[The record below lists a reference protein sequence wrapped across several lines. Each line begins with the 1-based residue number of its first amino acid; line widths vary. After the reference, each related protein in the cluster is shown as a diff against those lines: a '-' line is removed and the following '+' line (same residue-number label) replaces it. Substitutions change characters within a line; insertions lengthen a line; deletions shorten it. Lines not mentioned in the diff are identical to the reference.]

1 MKESHHIDF
10 GLSVLDVS
18 PVSSGSDGA
27 RALRSTLEL
36 ARLADRLGYERYW
49 LAEHHNLPSVASS
62 APEIMI
68 GHGAGVTKSIRVGAG
83 GIMLPN
89 HALLKVAETF
99 RIPAALHPGRIDLGI
114 GRAPGTDPVTATA
127 LRRSSDVLEAENFP
141 QSFGELLAFSSEGFP
156 EDLPFQSVVAMPAD
170 VRLPPI
176 WLLGS
181 SGYSARAAGQMG
193 FASHFSRRT
202 RPRHARLPRELR
214 AFGVLRAPFGLL
226 ARVRTSTRG

>member
-1 MKESHHIDF
+1 MDF
-10 GLSVLDVS
+10 GHSVLDVS

-27 RALRSTLEL
+27 RALRNTLEL
-36 ARLADRLGYERYW
+36 VRLADRLGYERYW

-68 GHGAGVTKSIRVGAG
+68 GHVAGVTKSIRVDAG

-99 RIPAALHPGRIDLGI
+99 RVLAALHPGRIDLGI

-127 LRRSSDVLEAENFP
+127 LRRSSDVLDAENFP

-156 EDLPFQSVVAMPAD
+156 EDHPFQSVVAMPAD
-170 VRLPPI
+170 VELPPI
-176 WLLGS
+176 WLLDS

-193 FASHFSRRT
+193 FGYGFASHFSPADRPPPCAPTARASSLRR
-202 RPRHARLPRELR
+202 H
-214 AFGVLRAPFGLL
+214 RAPFGLL

>member
-1 MKESHHIDF
+1 MDF
-10 GLSVLDVS
+10 GHSVLDVS

-27 RALRSTLEL
+27 RALRNTLEL
-36 ARLADRLGYERYW
+36 TRLADRLGYERYW
-49 LAEHHNLPSVASS
+49 LAEQHNLPSVASS

-68 GHGAGVTKSIRVGAG
+68 GHVAGVTKSIRVDAG

-89 HALLKVAETF
+89 HPLLKAAETF
-99 RIPAALHPGRIDLGI
+99 RVLAALHPGRIDLGI
-114 GRAPGTDPVTATA
+114 GRAPVTDPVTATA
-127 LRRSSDVLEAENFP
+127 LRRSSDVLDAENFP

-156 EDLPFQSVVAMPAD
+156 EDHPFQSVVAMPAD
-170 VRLPPI
+170 VELPPI

-193 FASHFSRRT
+193 FGYGFASHFSPADRPPPCAPTARASSLRR
-202 RPRHARLPRELR
+202 H
-214 AFGVLRAPFGLL
+214 RAPFGLL